1 MRPDTFADLLTG
13 HVLPTGGSARERS
26 RFALGLAQRMLA
38 QGTYAIACMLYE
50 LFAGMVE

>member
-26 RFALGLAQRMLA
+26 RFALGLATNAA